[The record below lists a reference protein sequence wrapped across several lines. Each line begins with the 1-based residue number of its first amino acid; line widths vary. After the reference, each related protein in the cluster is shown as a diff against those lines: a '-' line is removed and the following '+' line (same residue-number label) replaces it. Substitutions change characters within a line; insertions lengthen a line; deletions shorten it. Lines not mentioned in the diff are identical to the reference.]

1 VINIIMNELTNNPL
15 DTIAKALS
23 ELSEHRT
30 AIDAVYS
37 DLRFLQFK
45 GQTAEENYGKGLLFI
60 GGSYNKQFTLG
71 ANPDR
76 FFSTENIDL
85 AKDRHFSINGSTVIT
100 EKELGPTVIKSSL
113 KQVGR
118 LNGLIVDG
126 SINVNQYLFYNGT
139 SDRLGLG
146 TDAPNAALSVAEN
159 AIEVMIG
166 TTDNLHGMI
175 GTYAST
181 DLDIVTDSTPRITV
195 KGNGNIDLG
204 NPNRNPVQ
212 VTINGK
218 LSVGVTVP
226 DPTVDLHVAGPARI
240 NNKLH
245 ISATEPPRSGTYGTG
260 DIVWN
265 SEPRVNQYVG
275 WVCLRSGSPGSW
287 YPFGEIKERG

>member
-1 VINIIMNELTNNPL
+1 MNEPTNNPL
-15 DTIAKALS
+15 DTIAKALA

-30 AIDAVYS
+30 ATDAVYS

-45 GQTAEENYGKGLLFI
+45 GKVAEDNYGKGLLFV

-85 AKDRHFSINGSTVIT
+85 AKDRHYSINGSVVVT
-100 EKELGPTVIKSSL
+100 EKELGPSVTKSSL

-126 SINVNQYLFYNGT
+126 SLNINQYLFYNGST
-139 SDRLGLG
+139 DRLGLG

-166 TTDNLHGMI
+166 TTDNMHGMI

-212 VTINGK
+212 VTVNGK

-226 DPTVDLHVAGPARI
+226 DPAVDLHVAGPARI

-245 ISATEPPRSGTYGTG
+245 ISAKEPPKSGTYGVG

-265 SEPRVNQYVG
+265 AEPRVNQYVG
-275 WVCLRSGSPGSW
+275 WVCLRAGSPGSW

>member
-1 VINIIMNELTNNPL
+1 MNELTNNPL
-15 DTIAKALS
+15 DTIAKALA

-45 GQTAEENYGKGLLFI
+45 GKTAEENFGKGLLFI

-85 AKDRHFSINGSTVIT
+85 AKDRHFSINGSVVIT
-100 EKELGPTVIKSSL
+100 EKELGPSITKSSL

-126 SINVNQYLFYNGT
+126 SLNINQYLFYNGST
-139 SDRLGLG
+139 DRLGLG

-166 TTDNLHGMI
+166 TTDNMHGMI

-181 DLDIVTDSTPRITV
+181 DFDIVTDSTTRITV

-204 NPNRNPVQ
+204 NPNRNPIQ

-218 LSVGVTVP
+218 LSIGVAVP
-226 DPTVDLHVAGPARI
+226 DPSVDLHVAGPARI

-245 ISATEPPRSGTYGTG
+245 ISAKEPPKTGTYGVG

-275 WVCLRSGSPGSW
+275 WVCLRAGSPGSW
-287 YPFGEIKERG
+287 FPFGEIKERG

>member
-1 VINIIMNELTNNPL
+1 MNDQTSNPL
-15 DTIAKALS
+15 DVISKALADLA
-23 ELSEHRT
+23 ETRT
-30 AIDAVYS
+30 SVDAVYS

-45 GQTAEENYGKGLLFI
+45 GKTAEENYGKGLLFV

-85 AKDRHFSINGSTVIT
+85 AKDRNFSINGSTVLT
-100 EKELGPTVIKSSL
+100 EKELGASVTKSSL

-126 SINVNQYLFYNGT
+126 SVNVNQYLFYNGVT
-139 SDRLGLG
+139 DRLGLG
-146 TDAPNAALSVAEN
+146 TDAPNAALSVTEN
-159 AIEVMIG
+159 AIEVMLG
-166 TTDNLHGMI
+166 TTGELHGMV
-175 GTYAST
+175 GTHAST
-181 DLDIVTDSTPRITV
+181 DFDIVTDSTARITV
-195 KGNGNIDLG
+195 RGNGNIDLG

-245 ISATEPPRSGTYGTG
+245 ISAKEPPKSGTYGVG

-265 SEPRVNQYVG
+265 SEPRVNQCIG
-275 WVCLRSGSPGSW
+275 WVCLRAGSPGSW
-287 YPFGEIKERG
+287 YPFGEIKEKG

>member
-1 VINIIMNELTNNPL
+1 MNEPTNNPL
-15 DTIAKALS
+15 DTIAKALA

-30 AIDAVYS
+30 SIDAVYS

-45 GQTAEENYGKGLLFI
+45 GKTAEENYGKGLLFI

-71 ANPDR
+71 ASPDR
-76 FFSTENIDL
+76 FFSTENVDL
-85 AKDRHFSINGSTVIT
+85 AKDRHFSINGSVVVS
-100 EKELGPTVIKSSL
+100 ERELGPSVTKSSL

-126 SINVNQYLFYNGT
+126 SLNINQYLFYNG
-139 SDRLGLG
+139 SMDRLGLG

-166 TTDNLHGMI
+166 TSDNMHGMI

-181 DLDIVTDSTPRITV
+181 DLDIVTDNTARIII

-218 LSVGVTVP
+218 LSVGVAVP
-226 DPTVDLHVAGPARI
+226 DPAVDLHVAGPARI
-240 NNKLH
+240 NNKLQ
-245 ISATEPPRSGTYGTG
+245 ISAKEPPKTGTYGVG

-265 SEPRVNQYVG
+265 SGPRVNQYVG
-275 WVCLRSGSPGSW
+275 WVCLRAGSPGSW
-287 YPFGEIKERG
+287 FPFGEIKERG